1 MKLNARLHGMD
12 GLHAALGRIASE
24 NELRSELATSTE
36 EMRDAARAELDATP
50 QPGNSID
57 ALSRSLTGSVSADGK
72 TLTVSTRLDQ
82 GWHLEFGTLRRPP
95 RPWLAP
101 AFDRAGP
108 GILARLRAWL
118 AHSTKRPSG

>member
-1 MKLNARLHGMD
+1 MNARLHGTD

-24 NELRSELATSTE
+24 NALRSELATSTE
-36 EMRDAARAELDATP
+36 EMRDAVHAELHATA

-82 GWHLEFGTLRRPP
+82 GWHLEFGSLDRPA

-108 GILARLRAWL
+108 GILARLSTWL
-118 AHSTKRPSG
+118 RRSTKRPSG